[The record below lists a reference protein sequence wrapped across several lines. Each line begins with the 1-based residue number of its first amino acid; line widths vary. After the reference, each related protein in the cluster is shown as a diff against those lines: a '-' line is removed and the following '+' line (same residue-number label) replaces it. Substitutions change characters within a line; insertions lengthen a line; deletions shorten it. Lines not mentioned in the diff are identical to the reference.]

1 MAVYK
6 APIKDIQ
13 FVLNEVIDV
22 SKLAKLPG
30 YEDATPDTIHAI
42 VEEAAKLCENVLF
55 PLNRTGD
62 EEGCHYENGVV
73 RTPKGFK
80 EAYKQ
85 FAEGGWTGITCD
97 PEFGGQG
104 LPATVGFALQEMFT
118 ASNQAFAMYPG
129 LSHGA
134 YEALSRH
141 GSDELKKRYL
151 PKLVDGTWSGTMNLT
166 EPHCGTDLGL
176 LRTKAEP
183 QADGSYSI
191 TGTKIFISAGEHDL
205 SENIIH
211 LVLARLPDAPDGT
224 KGISLFI
231 VPKFL
236 VNADGSVGARNG
248 VRLRRDR
255 AQDGHPRPTR
265 PA

>member
-22 SKLAKLPG
+22 AKLAKLPG

-97 PEFGGQG
+97 PEYGGQG

-118 ASNQAFAMYPG
+118 ASNQAFASPS
-129 LSHGA
+129 LAS
-134 YEALSRH
+134 
-141 GSDELKKRYL
+141 
-151 PKLVDGTWSGTMNLT
+151 
-166 EPHCGTDLGL
+166 
-176 LRTKAEP
+176 LRTITADFTNVMGVEAGAVFVCERGCSCDCPFNECFAVKA
-183 QADGSYSI
+183 
-191 TGTKIFISAGEHDL
+191 SATARTSAEYPP
-205 SENIIH
+205 SE
-211 LVLARLPDAPDGT
+211 
-224 KGISLFI
+224 
-231 VPKFL
+231 
-236 VNADGSVGARNG
+236 
-248 VRLRRDR
+248 
-255 AQDGHPRPTR
+255 
-265 PA
+265 